1 MTEDPSTPPATTSGN
16 QNLNMRLALG
26 AVVLLLFLLVLQMT
40 GGGFGGGQSEVEKL
54 KAERDARQDALN
66 NKLGTSGPLVRSH
79 SAQTLATRLSTDSA
93 TLAGLVTRMQAMLT
107 TSEANLKTAN
117 NTVQHLSQQL
127 ANSASSAAE
136 NVQLKNQLLAAQTR
150 ASQAESLV
158 GSLHQQLSAVPSSAA
173 MEATRRQLDEALKT
187 RDSHRDQ
194 LTQLQTRMKD
204 MEASDV
210 ANSLREQLDPLTK
223 KVASLETENNRL
235 GYEVQ
240 KLRADL
246 DRARLFVE
254 AEALPAKAKLLYDE
268 LARLETANPAQLK
281 TEYERINQEL
291 GASVVD
297 RITFQTNS
305 SRIPFDKVE
314 EIRRAVQASGNDSFI
329 LVVGYASKSGDLASN
344 RTLSADRATRL
355 ASVTNTHKKKDQG
368 VQAVFLA
375 ETDRFDAADLA
386 PNQVC
391 EIWEVRK

>member
-1 MTEDPSTPPATTSGN
+1 STPPATTSGN

-26 AVVLLLFLLVLQMT
+26 AVILLLFLLVLQIT

-127 ANSASSAAE
+127 ANSASRAAE

-204 MEASDV
+204 IEASDV

-268 LARLETANPAQLK
+268 LARLETANPAQLT
-281 TEYERINQEL
+281 TEYER
-291 GASVVD
+291 
-297 RITFQTNS
+297 
-305 SRIPFDKVE
+305 
-314 EIRRAVQASGNDSFI
+314 
-329 LVVGYASKSGDLASN
+329 
-344 RTLSADRATRL
+344 
-355 ASVTNTHKKKDQG
+355 
-368 VQAVFLA
+368 
-375 ETDRFDAADLA
+375 
-386 PNQVC
+386 
-391 EIWEVRK
+391 